1 MRSFGTTIDNLI
13 DEELDYGASNY
24 ELIWY
29 KNEKLVEVS
38 TSKLRFHF
46 GGPKMPIGNVIK
58 DYIEIETDYM
68 EFYKG
73 DAIRLELK
81 KGDASISVGPFYV
94 DKFEKKKKA
103 TYVAYSSLLD
113 LSKIKLSKYESS
125 QSYACIKDMVAYYLT
140 PLGITFDSNCP
151 MINMA
156 YYIEQW
162 ETFSIYDLIECVA
175 LTDAC
180 NFTLQGNVLQRAD
193 VQGSIAKV
201 YQAEKVVYTNGKCKH
216 EEDAYLDC
224 IRMKYRSVSYSAD
237 GTNCED
243 AVYDVAPY
251 GTQDNVLELSFKFIP
266 NSMDVATQFYDNLI
280 TEDKVLLN
288 DYEVPFLGD
297 PRIEVGDVVSFESE
311 DGTICTFRVG
321 ELIWEWDGGLK
332 CIASTGSTT
341 TIQSSAGGFT
351 SVQQMAD
358 ALVSMSNSL
367 MTVRYNAVYTNQ
379 LYAKVAEFG
388 FASVGELSAEVAK
401 MGLMTA
407 AEADIKYMTVS
418 SADMKYATI
427 DLSNI
432 AVGTITDAMIANGA
446 IGTAQIADGSIT
458 DAKIVGLTANKI
470 TAGTLDA
477 GTIDVINLNAANITV
492 GTINGKQIDGGAIT
506 TTHLKDD
513 AVTSDKI
520 AVSSILA
527 DHITAGAITTDKLVA
542 EAVTGAKIAAGTITT
557 EKLAAS
563 AITAAKIAAGTITA
577 TQIAGSTITAD
588 KLNVTSL
595 SAISANLGTVTAGV
609 IKSTNY
615 AANSTGMKLDLSTG
629 VWDSKNTKIAKDGAI
644 TCSDINI
651 TGGDI
656 SLIATSYDNAKI
668 TVSHTSSGATAYDG
682 TRKTTISPYSVRVED
697 EALGIRSFMNSDGM
711 VHVGNDSN
719 FVDLYAPAQAVARV
733 KVGSPSYYVYI
744 ASGDVGTSDGIS
756 LRGLNSNFANYIP
769 LSGGTI
775 TGNITTNLGASFAT
789 DGNVFMNSNGYGD
802 WLTNILNNCYKA
814 YGGLF
819 NTPTALLIN
828 GNALS
833 HSWSQF
839 CAEYNGSC
847 FRIRNDGGATYFM
860 NGNWEGWSNYAY
872 MDTSGNWGFNG
883 GQRLTAGGLVEGSGL
898 RSTGQANAT
907 VSKSPNCWLS
917 SDGTVMKSSTTSSA
931 RYKDD
936 VTTDLCDE
944 LNPHNLYDID
954 VIQFKYKKDYF
965 TNTEDIRYRK
975 DLIGFIAEDVLE
987 KYKIAADYYINEK
1000 GESVCEG
1007 WNPQYMIP
1015 AMLKLIQEQH
1025 KRIVML
1031 EEKLVY

>member
-125 QSYACIKDMVAYYLT
+125 QPYAYIKDMVAYYLT

-156 YYIEQW
+156 YIIDQW

-418 SADMKYATI
+418 SADMRYATI

-629 VWDSKNTKIAKDGAI
+629 VWDSKYFKLSNTGAI
-644 TCSDINI
+644 T
-651 TGGDI
+651 
-656 SLIATSYDNAKI
+656 ATSGKIGCFNLSSTGLTNSVLKIISNGSNTAQLSVYHPSITDPIFDVVMSGSWNYFVAKAMNEI
-668 TVSHTSSGATAYDG
+668 VLSADDVYLTGNVWVKNDVST
-682 TRKTTISPYSVRVED
+682 E
-697 EALGIRSFMNSDGM
+697 
-711 VHVGNDSN
+711 
-719 FVDLYAPAQAVARV
+719 
-733 KVGSPSYYVYI
+733 
-744 ASGDVGTSDGIS
+744 DGIS
-756 LRGLNSNFANYIP
+756 LRGLNSNLLNNGEIDFTQYRFIDIVFQDLSINNSFFTKRYYVWNEGAFYTDGYVAYANNSVYVVNFSILFANK
-769 LSGGTI
+769 TI
-775 TGNITTNLGASFAT
+775 STRDAFYCN
-789 DGNVFMNSNGYGD
+789 
-802 WLTNILNNCYKA
+802 LTNNYLQSCNAPYIQA
-814 YGGLF
+814 IYG
-819 NTPTALLIN
+819 
-828 GNALS
+828 
-833 HSWSQF
+833 
-839 CAEYNGSC
+839 
-847 FRIRNDGGATYFM
+847 
-860 NGNWEGWSNYAY
+860 
-872 MDTSGNWGFNG
+872 
-883 GQRLTAGGLVEGSGL
+883 
-898 RSTGQANAT
+898 
-907 VSKSPNCWLS
+907 
-917 SDGTVMKSSTTSSA
+917 
-931 RYKDD
+931 
-936 VTTDLCDE
+936 
-944 LNPHNLYDID
+944 
-954 VIQFKYKKDYF
+954 
-965 TNTEDIRYRK
+965 
-975 DLIGFIAEDVLE
+975 
-987 KYKIAADYYINEK
+987 
-1000 GESVCEG
+1000 
-1007 WNPQYMIP
+1007 
-1015 AMLKLIQEQH
+1015 H
-1025 KRIVML
+1025 K
-1031 EEKLVY
+1031 